1 MCAHTGDINY
11 DLKQTNLFVS
21 QFSHQQNIENSTHL
35 IKSLKVLN
43 NFIHVEHLEE
53 IMTQVKNIN

>member
-1 MCAHTGDINY
+1 MCAHTGNINY
-11 DLKQTNLFVS
+11 DLEQINLFVS

-35 IKSLKVLN
+35 IKLLKVWN

-53 IMTQVKNIN
+53 IMAQSK